1 VATCKQCG
9 GTVGVLRLIGNSFVG
24 VDCGC
29 AGGGALRREA
39 GQNPYG
45 DLRLDHIHGE
55 DGKPIRVTSSRQ
67 LSAAEQRYNFA
78 SVVRNM
84 DSQNIDR
91 APVQKPMTVGDIYR
105 RKFVG
110 GR

>member
-1 VATCKQCG
+1 MATCKQCG
-9 GTVGVLRLIGNSFVG
+9 GTVGVLRLVGDGFVG

-29 AGGGALRREA
+29 ASRGTLRREA

-45 DLRLDHIHGE
+45 DLRLDHVHGE

-67 LSAAEQRYNFA
+67 LSAAEQRYGFA
-78 SVVRNM
+78 SVVRNQN
-84 DSQNIDR
+84 SENIDR
-91 APVQKPMTVGDIYR
+91 APQQKVFTVGDVYK